1 MAERMK
7 LGILLPLGDIGGDP
21 IAVRDF
27 AQSAEG
33 LGYGDLAAPD
43 HVLGVNVENRPDW
56 GARNTSK
63 DLFHD
68 PFVLFGYLTGL
79 TRDIGF
85 STQVLILPQRQTV
98 LVAKQAACLD
108 VLCGGRFRLGVGV
121 GWNEAE
127 FVGLNEDFH
136 NRGVRSAEQVQVMQ
150 ALWAAPHV
158 SYKGRWH
165 TIEDAGINPLPPGG
179 RVPVWYGGDQDVT
192 LRRIARFGDGW
203 MPNAYKPDDAA
214 RAVFD
219 TLRRYTEEAGRDP
232 AAIGLEPWLSVGEA
246 SEADWRAEV
255 QAWKRL
261 GVTRFC
267 LTTTFGRRGH
277 TRIRGR
283 TMTDHLDAM
292 KRYKAAID
300 DLL

>member
-1 MAERMK
+1 MADRMK

-21 IAVRDF
+21 ATVRDF
-27 AQSAEG
+27 AQAAEE

-56 GARNTSK
+56 GARNTSR
-63 DLFHD
+63 DMFHD
-68 PFVLFGYLTGL
+68 PFVLFGFLSGVTQ
-79 TRDIGF
+79 RIGF
-85 STQVLILPQRQTV
+85 STQVLILPQRQTA

-121 GWNEAE
+121 GWNEVE

-136 NRGVRSAEQVQVMQ
+136 NRGRRSAEQVEVMQ

-158 SYKGRWH
+158 SYKGHWH
-165 TIEDAGINPLPPGG
+165 TIEDAGINPRPAHG

-192 LRRIARFGDGW
+192 LRRIAKFGDGW
-203 MPNAYKPDDAA
+203 MPNSYRPDDAA

-219 TLRRYTEEAGRDP
+219 TLRRYTEQAGRDP
-232 AAIGLEPWLSVGEA
+232 AAIGLEPWVSMGDGA
-246 SEADWRAEV
+246 EADWRREV
-255 QAWKRL
+255 TAWKQL

-267 LTTTFGRRGH
+267 LTTTFNRRGH
-277 TRIRGR
+277 QRIAGR
-283 TMTDHLDAM
+283 SMADHLAAM
-292 KRYKAAID
+292 KRFIAAVD